1 MTITVED
8 LIYGMAIICGVVVP
22 IIYLFHLALQ
32 NKNDHSANGDKICK
46 DKLPMLKPKAF
57 QHKDHFM
64 R

>member
-1 MTITVED
+1 
-8 LIYGMAIICGVVVP
+8 MAIICGVVVP